1 MAASGSASLKT
12 HITHRDVAY
21 FAEDKVN
28 LHRDGVAAH
37 RAQVNRLREQ
47 LKKHI
52 DETPESPLVKM
63 LLSGSLAKGTAL
75 STLNDIDV
83 AVYVWGDAAP
93 AEDGELLD
101 WLADLLRAAYPTLA
115 PDQIVVYPGSH
126 CVTVTFRGSG
136 LNVDVVP
143 VLYYGDEDDQGYL
156 VTKDSGERVLTS
168 IPLHLR
174 FLRRRKDLEQHCA
187 QIIRLVKWWAR
198 RQKTEREGFKC
209 KSFIVELICAKL
221 VDDGVDFSDYPRAI
235 EEFFAYVARS
245 GLQQRFVFSDYYRPG
260 DVPDATGTPI
270 EIYDPVNPENNV
282 ASQYGLDDR
291 NLLVSAA
298 RDALDALT
306 EAHYSDTKGR
316 AVDAWRDVLGPSF
329 RGSA

>member
-1 MAASGSASLKT
+1 MVANSTSTLET
-12 HITHRDVAY
+12 HVTHADVAR
-21 FAEDKVN
+21 FADDKVN
-28 LHRDGVAAH
+28 LHRDAVAAH

-93 AEDGELLD
+93 AEDGDLLD
-101 WLADLLRAAYPTLA
+101 WLADLLRAAYPTMA
-115 PDQIVVYPGSH
+115 PDQIVVHPGSH
-126 CVTVTFRGSG
+126 CVTVSFSGSG

-174 FLRRRKDLEQHCA
+174 FLRRRKEREQHCA

-198 RQKTEREGFKC
+198 RQKTDRAGFKC
-209 KSFIVELICAKL
+209 KSFLVELICAKL
-221 VDDGVDFSDYPRAI
+221 IDDGVDFSDYPQAL

-245 GLQQRFVFSDYYRPG
+245 GLQERIAFPDYYSPTELPAASG
-260 DVPDATGTPI
+260 MPI
-270 EIYDPVNPENNV
+270 EIFDPVNPENNV
-282 ASQYGLDDR
+282 ASQYGLPDR
-291 NLLVSAA
+291 DLLVSAA

-316 AVDAWRDVLGPSF
+316 AVQAWRDVLGPSF

>member
-1 MAASGSASLKT
+1 MVANRTATLRT
-12 HITHRDVAY
+12 HITHADVER
-21 FAEDKVN
+21 FADDKVN
-28 LHRDGVAAH
+28 LHRDAVAAH

-93 AEDGELLD
+93 AEDSELLD

-136 LNVDVVP
+136 LSVDVVP
-143 VLYYGDEDDQGYL
+143 MLYYGDEDDQGYL
-156 VTKDSGERVLTS
+156 VTKDSGERVPTS
-168 IPLHLR
+168 IPLHLQ
-174 FLRRRKDLEQHCA
+174 FLRRRKDTNQHCA
-187 QIIRLVKWWAR
+187 QIIRLVKWWVR
-198 RQKTEREGFKC
+198 RQKTEREAFKC

-221 VDDGVDFSDYPRAI
+221 VDDGVDFSDYPRAL

-245 GLQQRFVFSDYYRPG
+245 RLQERIAFSDYYRPA
-260 DVPDATGTPI
+260 D
-270 EIYDPVNPENNV
+270 
-282 ASQYGLDDR
+282 
-291 NLLVSAA
+291 
-298 RDALDALT
+298 
-306 EAHYSDTKGR
+306 
-316 AVDAWRDVLGPSF
+316 
-329 RGSA
+329 

>member
-1 MAASGSASLKT
+1 MVASRTATLRT
-12 HITHRDVAY
+12 HVTHADVAR
-21 FAEDKVN
+21 FADEKVN
-28 LHRDGVAAH
+28 LHRDSVAAH

-47 LKKHI
+47 LRKHI
-52 DETPESPLVKM
+52 DETPETPLVKM

-93 AEDGELLD
+93 AEDGDLLD
-101 WLADLLRAAYPTLA
+101 WLADLLRAAYPTMA
-115 PDQIVVYPGSH
+115 PDQIVVHPGSH
-126 CVTVTFRGSG
+126 CVTVNFRSSG
-136 LNVDVVP
+136 LNVDIVP
-143 VLYYGDEDDQGYL
+143 VLYYGDEDDRGYL

-174 FLRRRKDLEQHCA
+174 FLRKRKEREQHCA

-198 RQKTEREGFKC
+198 RQKTDRTGFKC
-209 KSFIVELICAKL
+209 KSFLVELVCAKL
-221 VDDGVDFSDYPRAI
+221 VDDGVDFSDYPQAL

-245 GLQQRFVFSDYYRPG
+245 GLQERIAFSDYYRLSDLPT
-260 DVPDATGTPI
+260 ASRMPI

-306 EAHYSDTKGR
+306 EAHCSDTKGR
-316 AVDAWRDVLGPSF
+316 AVEAWRDVLGPSF
-329 RGSA
+329 RGYA